1 MQIYLV
7 LLHYHR
13 DIRTVGAIDV
23 SDSDVSD
30 SDVSECG
37 ACDSI
42 VKSGSQ
48 YDAGTS
54 NSIAMMLE

>member
-13 DIRTVGAIDV
+13 DIRTVGAI
-23 SDSDVSD
+23 DVSD